1 MVAKTCKNFVLP
13 ESGHGLPQGNWPCV
27 VCPLAKPS
35 CIASQKGVG
44 SVTAAAHSLMIA
56 ETTGIRT
63 VVASFPMPLALE
75 QALVVAN
82 CLAYPALG
90 SQTSVVAS
98 SASRTKVNLCGDQP
112 VYPSLWHCSPQ
123 LQLVPPMAHTK
134 VGSCGLLSVW
144 S

>member
-1 MVAKTCKNFVLP
+1 MVAKTCKNLVLP

-63 VVASFPMPLALE
+63 IVASLP
-75 QALVVAN
+75 
-82 CLAYPALG
+82 CLWQL
-90 SQTSVVAS
+90 
-98 SASRTKVNLCGDQP
+98 SR
-112 VYPSLWHCSPQ
+112 LWWWPTVWHI
-123 LQLVPPMAHTK
+123 
-134 VGSCGLLSVW
+134 LLW
-144 S
+144 DLKLLL